1 MPILYNISIHL
12 FNAAIFLA
20 AFLGVNKARLLARG
34 RKGTIKRAQIDSKH
48 DLRRTIW
55 VHCASLGE
63 FEQGRSVIEAIKA
76 TEPNARIVLTFFSP
90 SGYEIRKNYQGA
102 DYIYYMPSDTASNAR
117 RFVSAINPD
126 IAIFVK
132 YEFWHN
138 HFHRLHDNGTKLYV
152 ISAIFRPEMHF
163 FKSWGGFFRKTLSY
177 VDHFFVQNRT
187 SAELLSN
194 IDLTDNVTI
203 CGDTRF
209 DRVADIVSKAPRLPI
224 VEQFV
229 HGSQV
234 VVCGSTWA
242 PDIDVLLPLMSD
254 HPQVKFIIAPHEIN
268 ESEIERLIKMSERPA
283 TRYTQK
289 SNPQATLMVIDCI
302 GILSGVY
309 SYGNIAYIG
318 GGFGVGIH
326 NILEAATWGMPILF
340 GPSYAKFA
348 EAVELVEL
356 SGAVSISNYTELK
369 VAFENMLNKHSELSQ
384 INADYV
390 KANTGAT
397 QMILNKIFSK

>member
-1 MPILYNISIHL
+1 MSILYNISIHL
-12 FNAAIFLA
+12 FNAAISMA
-20 AFLGVNKARLLARG
+20 AFFGVNKARLLVKGRRG
-34 RKGTIKRAQIDSKH
+34 VLKRARIDSKG
-48 DLRRTIW
+48 DSRRTIW
-55 VHCASLGE
+55 IHCASLGE
-63 FEQGRSVIEAIKA
+63 FEQGRSVIEAIKSS
-76 TEPNARIVLTFFSP
+76 EPDSRIVLTFFSP
-90 SGYEIRKNYQGA
+90 SGYEVRKNYQGA
-102 DYIYYMPSDTASNAR
+102 DYIYYMPSDTAANAR
-117 RFVSAINPD
+117 KFIAAIKPD

-138 HFHRLHDNGTKLYV
+138 HFREAAKAGTKLYV
-152 ISAIFRPEMHF
+152 ISAIFREDMQF

-177 VDHFFVQNRT
+177 VDHFFVQNQR
-187 SAELLSN
+187 SSELLST
-194 IDLTDNVTI
+194 IGIKDNVTI

-224 VEQFV
+224 VEQFAT
-229 HGSQV
+229 GSKV

-254 HPQVKFIIAPHEIN
+254 YPDIKFIVAPHQIS
-268 ESEIERLIKMSERPA
+268 ESEIERLIKTSGRPA

-289 SNPQATLMVIDCI
+289 ANPQATLMVIDCI

-309 SYGNIAYIG
+309 SYGDIAYIG

-340 GPSYAKFA
+340 GPTYGKFA
-348 EAVELVEL
+348 EAIDLINL
-356 SGAVSISNYTELK
+356 HGAVSISDYSELK
-369 VAFENMLNKHSELSQ
+369 QAFGNMINHQDELSQ

-390 KANTGAT
+390 KTNTGAT
-397 QMILNKIFSK
+397 QVIINKIL